1 MDEKTR
7 KNVIDSLR
15 RKVWG
20 LRGLADLM
28 VHIRDIDE
36 GVDIGERIGE
46 LGNTIDELT
55 GSTRWRMAGMTNKQ
69 TRGMAVRQDI
79 ATWYTPE
86 EKRPPENETVVIT
99 FNGPR
104 HIHALGCGAYCEDE
118 GWLIYGMNETDR
130 RLKCDE

>member
-1 MDEKTR
+1 
-7 KNVIDSLR
+7 
-15 RKVWG
+15 
-20 LRGLADLM
+20 
-28 VHIRDIDE
+28 
-36 GVDIGERIGE
+36 
-46 LGNTIDELT
+46 
-55 GSTRWRMAGMTNKQ
+55 MTNKQ

-118 GWLIYGMNETDR
+118 GWLIYGMKTSSKECR
-130 RLKCDE
+130 RTCAATAANTTHHTRLCRMGIRTRSASMSW

>member
-1 MDEKTR
+1 
-7 KNVIDSLR
+7 
-15 RKVWG
+15 
-20 LRGLADLM
+20 
-28 VHIRDIDE
+28 
-36 GVDIGERIGE
+36 
-46 LGNTIDELT
+46 
-55 GSTRWRMAGMTNKQ
+55 MTNKQ

-118 GWLIYGMNETDR
+118 GWLIYGMNETDSD
-130 RLKCDE
+130 KMTVEAWCDLEPFIPLSGREEEYEAD